1 MKRKILL
8 LALLQALIVAGT
20 KAQTTVTIDY
30 LNYSFGGDTAIVTGF
45 TTIPADSIVNIP
57 ETVNYE
63 GKTYSVTAVGNSAF
77 ARTPGYKHVSMPSV
91 KYIGKRAFE
100 RWGVDSYLKTVYMP
114 NIITIGDSAFCST
127 PLTTFGEVPH
137 LISVGNQAF
146 MWTKLLE
153 VNMPNVKRIGNASFH
168 NIMTLLTVNLP
179 NVLQI
184 GGGAF
189 QNCEYLQ
196 SANIPKVTEIG
207 NIAFYICSRLTT
219 VNMQNVDS
227 IGPRAFLLSGIE
239 SAYMPNVRTIEDWAF
254 QRTPLRY
261 AYMPKVE
268 KIAQYAFADDGMR
281 GIHIWEG
288 GPLAPR
294 SLEYVTMPISC
305 KLEIGA
311 FYQTERQTV
320 FFLLDADSVY
330 EAHSYCFPSLAR
342 LISPV
347 GKAALLINKW
357 NLIEAEDRSWQQIP
371 EVYSPIVMR
380 KTNDKYNT
388 LTIEIN
394 KADASITYNDTIY
407 ENNYDFNYALSK
419 SDVETVMTYDETFG
433 GSNYQ
438 YKWFAATSYSDNT
451 ALDGTLTITPPST
464 ESDRKGI
471 GPGEGFM
478 LQGPVVTGEGDD
490 IIYVPVHCS
499 LAKYEDTNYFKAGTG
514 GAVPRESD
522 GCYNFYF
529 SASKQAFYR
538 CNNTVI
544 PTNMA
549 YLALPTSM
557 TNNAKQI
564 AFVID
569 DGTTTGIVNLN
580 DDRYT
585 MDDDGNL
592 VPIDGV
598 DNWYT
603 LSGVRLDSKPAVK
616 GIYIHKGRKEVI
628 R

>member
-1 MKRKILL
+1 MKRRILLLTLL
-8 LALLQALIVAGT
+8 LALIVVGT

-30 LNYSFGGDTAIVTGF
+30 LNYSLGGDTAIVTGF
-45 TTIPADSIVNIP
+45 TTIPTDSIVNIP

-63 GKTYSVTAVGNSAF
+63 DKTYSVTAVGNSAF

-100 RWGVDSYLKTVYMP
+100 KWGPDSHLTTVYMP
-114 NIITIGDSAFCST
+114 NIISIGDSAFCST

-137 LISVGNQAF
+137 LITVGNQAF

-153 VNMPNVKRIGNASFH
+153 VNMPNVKTIGSASFH

-227 IGPRAFLLSGIE
+227 IGARAFFLSGIE

-281 GIHIWEG
+281 GIYIWES

-342 LISPV
+342 LITPA
-347 GKAALLINKW
+347 GKASLIINKW
-357 NLIEAEDRSWQQIP
+357 NLIEAEDRDWQKLP
-371 EVYSPIVMR
+371 EVYSPMLMQ
-380 KTNDKYNT
+380 KTSNNYNT
-388 LTIEIN
+388 LTIESD
-394 KADASITYNDTIY
+394 KTAASCTYDGTTY

-419 SDVETVMTYDETFG
+419 SDVETVMTYEETFG

-438 YKWFAATSYSDNT
+438 YKWFAATAYIDNT
-451 ALDGTLTITPPST
+451 ALDGSLTITAPST
-464 ESDRKGI
+464 DSDRKGI
-471 GPGEGFM
+471 SPGEGFM
-478 LQGPVVTGEGDD
+478 LKGPVFTGEGDD
-490 IIYVPVHCS
+490 IIYAPVHVS

-514 GAVPRESD
+514 SAVAKESD

-529 SASKQAFYR
+529 SASKQGFYQ
-538 CNNTVI
+538 CKNTVI
-544 PTNMA
+544 PTHMA

-564 AFVID
+564 TFVID
-569 DGTTTGIVNLN
+569 DGTTTGIINLN

-592 VPIDGV
+592 VPVDGK
-598 DNWYT
+598 DSWYT
-603 LSGVRLDSKPAVK
+603 LSGTRLEGKPTVK
-616 GIYIHKGRKEVI
+616 GVYIYNGRKEVI